1 MPRRIIVNRVYLEE
15 PEVRV
20 LPEFPPLMNLRLDL
34 LETKER
40 VNKNSVVHE
49 TISTINNRNDPK
61 PIHPAMSHVNIHEYE
76 PAQPPLFN
84 NQFDYDNVN
93 TPIKTT
99 SSTPS
104 PIKFAVEPEEE
115 NRFSEYHGMD
125 SQLQIND
132 IVDEDV
138 LRDDYQPHIESI
150 VIPDSEHNTPVA
162 PDWKTSSP
170 PIFQREDTPEV
181 DKHQPEVHVIAPEIS
196 AQPKPSTTQPKPST
210 TQPKPSTPPAQPV
223 KPTVEI
229 IKKTP
234 EQIEK
239 EQVTKW
245 RWAHTLLKER
255 WPQANLPEITD
266 YMDSQSLKDKYYEN
280 MRTLV
285 LKNNIDSYREYL
297 LLLSGAMEFGSI
309 MIFDMKTLNGLT
321 RFHFKNMHKYHHLLV
336 EIGES
341 NENMLGASF
350 PAWIRLLIYIIF
362 QTVIFWLLQYAQQ
375 KGGNSKLKNM
385 LSFFTGESGGN
396 SSSSNQSQSSPEE
409 QTQTEQE
416 MNKRDGI
423 KKSGKIPPPMS
434 ADQIKKLRR

>member
-15 PEVRV
+15 PDMRV

-34 LETKER
+34 LESKER
-40 VNKNSVVHE
+40 VNKNSVVHD
-49 TISTINNRNDPK
+49 TITTINNRNDPK

-76 PAQPPLFN
+76 PAKPPLFN
-84 NQFDYDNVN
+84 NQFDYDGPN
-93 TPIKTT
+93 TPIKST

-104 PIKFAVEPEEE
+104 PLKFAIEPEEE
-115 NRFSEYHGMD
+115 NRFSEYDHKD
-125 SQLQIND
+125 SKLQIED
-132 IVDEDV
+132 IIDEDITG
-138 LRDDYQPHIESI
+138 DDRPQHIENI
-150 VIPDSEHNTPVA
+150 IIADSEHNTPIIA
-162 PDWKTSSP
+162 EDWKTSSP
-170 PIFQREDTPEV
+170 PIFSSEAEQEPENKENV
-181 DKHQPEVHVIAPEIS
+181 RIIAPEIS
-196 AQPKPSTTQPKPST
+196 SQPPQPVKQQPPPSSQPPPVSV
-210 TQPKPSTPPAQPV
+210 PPTPPA
-223 KPTVEI
+223 VEI

-234 EQIEK
+234 EQLEK

-266 YMDSQSLKDKYYEN
+266 YMDSQTLKDKYYEN

-297 LLLSGAMEFGSI
+297 LLLSGAIEFGSI

-336 EIGES
+336 EMGES
-341 NENMLGASF
+341 NEHMLGASF
-350 PAWIRLLIYIIF
+350 PAWVRLLIYIVF

-385 LSFFTGESGGN
+385 LSFFTGETGG
-396 SSSSNQSQSSPEE
+396 SSNTQSQSSPEE

-416 MNKRDGI
+416 MKKRDGM
-423 KKSGKIPPPMS
+423 KKNGKIPPPMS
-434 ADQIKKLRR
+434 ADQIRKLRR